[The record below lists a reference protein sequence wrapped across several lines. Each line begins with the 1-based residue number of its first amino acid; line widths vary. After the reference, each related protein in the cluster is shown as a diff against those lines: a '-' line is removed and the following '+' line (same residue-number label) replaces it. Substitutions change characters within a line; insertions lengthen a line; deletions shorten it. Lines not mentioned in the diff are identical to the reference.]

1 VSIFAR
7 QICCWVSGLLSR
19 YPEAR
24 QQLCRVISAAAQ
36 AAEDANQLHDEEFI
50 SLKQRSHGVCVCG
63 NVQELEKDR
72 LGRRDGQKAAQSI
85 FAPNFIAHF
94 TVSVPNKNW
103 QTLKKTPRSKWKA
116 LNCLS
121 VRGDLYDT
129 ELEENKCGLFAMCL
143 QASLI
148 AVARPRPH

>member
-1 VSIFAR
+1 M
-7 QICCWVSGLLSR
+7 
-19 YPEAR
+19 
-24 QQLCRVISAAAQ
+24 
-36 AAEDANQLHDEEFI
+36 
-50 SLKQRSHGVCVCG
+50 CVWG